1 MSFATTDWTK
11 TISKNEWNESKS
23 IAVAND
29 GSIYILGN
37 SKGDLNGEISSG
49 KQDVYVTKLDSKGEH
64 LWTKLIGSD
73 KNDEAKSLTIGDED
87 GQIYITGDTKGDI
100 NNQTNKGGNDAF
112 ITKLNTN
119 GDHIWTK
126 AIATKKD
133 DESFSIISDKNGSIY
148 VSGSTQGNL
157 NNTKNKGEEDA
168 FITKFNTDGDLLWT
182 TLIGGTGSQ
191 WSTSIAIAEDGS
203 IYGCGSI
210 DGGLDMESHSETDV
224 FAYKLNSDGKGIWTK
239 ALGGSGLDEAQ
250 SIDIDNDGS
259 IIITGFTDAEY
270 ENISNLGFLHDI
282 FVSKLNPNGKTIWN
296 ELIGTE
302 DNDKAYSVEV
312 GEDNSIYIGG
322 FTAGDL
328 EGVAHNGAALVT
340 KLNPNGSQS
349 WMKVY
354 GSTMSPNS
362 GTYIS
367 LNNGNVFL
375 TSQEHGDDEFGGTD
389 FEEND
394 AFVAKIIELSPSEYA
409 QYTDSDYATTNW
421 DTVNYY
427 SLGTN
432 EYSDINWGLV
442 EFSTYSDSTYT
453 SVEWGLVDFDEI
465 GMSGY
470 SDIDWGRIEYDE
482 LNEDGYTDINWGNVE
497 FGEFKSDSWS
507 ELDWGEVQYA
517 EFNDSSYTS
526 VDWGQVQFNEFEN
539 NDYKA
544 ASWNKVQMSE
554 FGNDDY
560 KKLNWGKVEYKEVKK
575 SNDNLN
581 DVDWGKVQTNE
592 WDKGDLKVLT
602 KKSTDKKLDKLDN
615 AELDINVL
623 KKGSSFTGDKDDDVI
638 TTSGKLLKK
647 DVEVEGGDGNDTFV
661 LKKGAGSMVINDFE
675 DNVDEINFAYC
686 GSASKIKLK
695 QVGDDTLIYSNKD
708 LLATVENTNKSVL
721 KKSAF
726 GLV

>member
-1 MSFATTDWTK
+1 MGFATTDWTT
-11 TISKNEWNESKS
+11 TISENEWNESKS

-73 KNDEAKSLTIGDED
+73 KDDEAKSLTIGDED

-112 ITKLNTN
+112 ITKLNTD
-119 GDHIWTK
+119 GEHVWTK

-282 FVSKLNPNGKTIWN
+282 FVTKLNSKGKTIWN

-340 KLNPNGSQS
+340 KLNPNGTQS

-409 QYTDSDYATTNW
+409 EYTDSDYATTNW

-442 EFSTYSDSTYT
+442 EFSTYSESTYT

-465 GMSGY
+465 GISGY

-482 LNEDGYTDINWGNVE
+482 LNEEGYTDINWGNVE

-517 EFNDSSYTS
+517 EFNDSSYIS

-544 ASWNKVQMSE
+544 TSWNKVQMSE

-560 KKLNWGKVEYKEVKK
+560 KKLNWGKVQYKEVIK

-581 DVDWGKVQTNE
+581 DLDWGKVQTNE
-592 WDKGDLKVLT
+592 WGKDDLKVIT
-602 KKSTDKKLDKLDN
+602 KNSTAKKLDKLIN

-623 KKGSSFTGDKDDDVI
+623 KKGKSFSGDKDDDVI
-638 TTSGKLLKK
+638 TAAGSVLKK
-647 DVEVEGGDGNDTFV
+647 KLKVKGGAGNDTFV
-661 LKKGAGSMVINDFE
+661 LKKGKGAMVIKDFK

-686 GSASKIKLK
+686 GSSKKIKLK
-695 QVGDDTLIYSNKD
+695 QKGKDTLIYSGKD
-708 LLATVENTNKSVL
+708 LLATVKKTKMNKL
-721 KKSAF
+721 QKSGY